1 MTDNLEKE
9 TTQVVLLAA
18 LRRGDGVALAVN
30 GTSVDLAG
38 EGRRLMVVV
47 SVGATATATSVITI
61 EESADDST
69 FATMTG
75 GSIAMNTTGSEV
87 VDLTPSK
94 RYIRATI
101 TLSETDAITSVYNDC
116 AVVGIVYNER
126 YRPSNVA

>member
-47 SVGATATATSVITI
+47 SVGATATATAVITI